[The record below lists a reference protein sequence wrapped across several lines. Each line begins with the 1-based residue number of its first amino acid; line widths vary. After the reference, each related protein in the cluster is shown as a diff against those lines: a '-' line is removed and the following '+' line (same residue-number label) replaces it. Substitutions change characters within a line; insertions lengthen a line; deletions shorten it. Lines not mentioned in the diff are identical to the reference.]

1 MARRVIVL
9 LLVALALALP
19 AVREASAHRGA
30 ARGVTVK
37 HAPRSPS
44 PTARAVDSVVSV
56 PAVAAPRLSGALA
69 AERDAPYDNPLH
81 DAPFVPPRT

>member
-1 MARRVIVL
+1 VIVL

-19 AVREASAHRGA
+19 AVREASAHHGA

-44 PTARAVDSVVSV
+44 PAARAADAAVSV
-56 PAVAAPRLSGALA
+56 PAAATPRLSGALA
-69 AERDAPYDNPLH
+69 VEREVPYDNPLH